1 MTLMQVTTEEYEEM
15 KEMFGKNLPNPEMYP
30 KSFEYHY
37 KVYRLFKYDRTFG
50 GWKENIH
57 YNE

>member
-1 MTLMQVTTEEYEEM
+1 MQVTTEEYEEM
-15 KEMFGKNLPNPEMYP
+15 KGMFGKDLPNQEMYP
-30 KSFEYHY
+30 QSFEYYY
-37 KVYRLFKYDRTFG
+37 KVYRLFKYDSTFG

>member
-1 MTLMQVTTEEYEEM
+1 MQVTTEEWNEM
-15 KEMFGKNLPNPEMYP
+15 KEMFGKDLPNSEMYP
-30 KSFEYHY
+30 QSFEYYY
-37 KVYRLFKYDRTFG
+37 KVYRPFKYDSTFG

>member
-1 MTLMQVTTEEYEEM
+1 MLVTTEEWNEM
-15 KEMFGKNLPNPEMYP
+15 KEMFGKDLPNSEMYP
-30 KSFEYHY
+30 QRFEYYY
-37 KVYRLFKYDRTFG
+37 KVYRLFKSDSTFG